1 MKNAE
6 IAERLRRIL
15 WSPAAVIFTSE
26 LQSIIEDLER
36 TEAKE

>member
-15 WSPAAVIFTSE
+15 WSPEAVIFTSE
-26 LQSIIEDLER
+26 LQSIIEDLEKA
-36 TEAKE
+36 EA